1 MQNIDVQNW
10 EHFEGELRRLTTD
23 PATPPKPKASRFLF
37 RGQPDPR
44 KHLTT
49 TLERN
54 GQSRPSFKEY
64 FELISRVRPQIETF
78 TGTSWTIPDHS
89 EYDQWLKDFD
99 SLMPCKYPAYDYMV
113 YLRHHGFPSPL
124 LDWSRSVYVAAYFA
138 FREPPVAERVSIFV
152 FLERPEGFKTF
163 SIGSP
168 SPSIWRFGPY
178 VRSHRRHFLQQS
190 DYTMC
195 IVRDGEWRYAAHE
208 DAFARDDAHQ
218 DLLWKFNV
226 PSSERL
232 RVLQSL
238 DAYNLNAFS
247 LFGSEES
254 LMETMALR
262 ELHLSSLEGL
272 SNQALQPTSRAVSA
286 LSESSE

>member
-10 EHFEGELRRLTTD
+10 EHFEDELRRLATD
-23 PATPPKPKASRFLF
+23 PATSPNPEASRFLF
-37 RGQPDPR
+37 RGQRDVTWR
-44 KHLTT
+44 LTT

-54 GQSRPSFKEY
+54 GQNRPSLKEY

-78 TGTSWTIPDHS
+78 TGTTWPIPDHS
-89 EYDQWLKDFD
+89 QYDQWLKDCD
-99 SLMPCKYPAYDYMV
+99 TLMPWKYPAYDYMV

-138 FREPPVAERVSIFV
+138 FREPSVGERVSIFV
-152 FLERPEGFKTF
+152 FLERPPHGLKVF
-163 SIGSP
+163 SSD

-178 VRSHRRHFLQQS
+178 VRSHRRHFLHQS
-190 DYTMC
+190 EYTIC
-195 IVRDGEWRYAAHE
+195 IVSDGEWRYAAHE
-208 DAFARDDAHQ
+208 DAFARDDAQQ

-232 RVLQSL
+232 RVLKSL
-238 DAYNLNAFS
+238 DAYNLNSFS

-262 ELHLSSLEGL
+262 ELQLSSLEGL
-272 SNQALQPTSRAVSA
+272 SNQALQPTSRAVGA
-286 LSESSE
+286 LSEPSE